1 MPTKAKG
8 RQSEVALGSLEEQLR
23 RLQQQRERAAA
34 AILEADNEA
43 AEIKRRQDEIA
54 VATVSEE
61 PQAVEEMATLE
72 EVLLVA
78 TRRGGVARSA
88 VGQLEEQIE
97 QARED
102 IAEANRS
109 VHRERFEE
117 MGRERHALEEQ
128 LEEQLG
134 TLLEGLAE
142 LRDLDQRQR
151 LESYEAGVGDAFA
164 RSPLGDVV
172 GAWLSSRFGGAG
184 GYLPLTVSD
193 WHRDHALCEL
203 DGLARDP
210 AERG

>member
-1 MPTKAKG
+1 MPTKTKG
-8 RQSEVALGSLEEQLR
+8 KKGDLAARLEEELR
-23 RLQQQRERAAA
+23 HLEEQRERAAG

-54 VATVSEE
+54 VAAVSEE
-61 PQAVEEMATLE
+61 PEAVEEMATLE
-72 EVLLVA
+72 EALLVA

-88 VGQLEEQIE
+88 VGQLEGQIE
-97 QARED
+97 RARED
-102 IAEANRS
+102 LAEAERE

-117 MGRERHALEEQ
+117 LGRERRALEER

-134 TLLEGLAE
+134 VFLGGLAE

-151 LESYEAGVGDAFA
+151 QESYEAGVGDAFA

-210 AERG
+210 GA

>member
-1 MPTKAKG
+1 MPTKTKG
-8 RQSEVALGSLEEQLR
+8 RQDEVARLGEELR
-23 RLQQQRERAAA
+23 RLEEQRERAAG
-34 AILEADNEA
+34 AILESDGEVS
-43 AEIKRRQDEIA
+43 EIKRRQDEIA
-54 VATVSEE
+54 VAAVSEE
-61 PQAVEEMATLE
+61 PEALEEMGVLE
-72 EVLLVA
+72 EALVVA

-97 QARED
+97 RARED
-102 IAEANRS
+102 LAEAERE

-117 MGRERHALEEQ
+117 MGRERHALEER